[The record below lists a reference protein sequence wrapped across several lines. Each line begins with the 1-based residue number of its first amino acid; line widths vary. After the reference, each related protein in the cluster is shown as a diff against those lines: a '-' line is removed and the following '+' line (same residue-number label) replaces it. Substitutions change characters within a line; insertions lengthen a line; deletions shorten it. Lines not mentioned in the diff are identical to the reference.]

1 MKDKNLINH
10 RNKRGLTSFKY
21 SAKQLLNPILKNSKY
36 IIIYEIIRNWENIIG
51 TKYKDYCNLEKIT
64 LSTDKKQAN
73 ILVKSY
79 NSSTSFFLNN
89 NSQYII
95 DKINSIFGYQII
107 SKFSIKEVPTLIK
120 TKSKISTKA
129 INDTRTLNISIV
141 NEDLKKS
148 LLDLFRYI

>member
-10 RNKRGLTSFKY
+10 RKKRGLISFKY
-21 SAKQLLNPILKNSKY
+21 SAKQILNPILKNPKY
-36 IIIYEIIRNWENIIG
+36 VIIYEIIRNWENIIG
-51 TKYKDYCNLEKIT
+51 IKYKDYCILEKIT
-64 LSTDKKQAN
+64 MLNDKKQAN
-73 ILVKSY
+73 IIIKSY

-107 SKFSIKEVPTLIK
+107 SKFLIKEVPTLIK
-120 TKSKISTKA
+120 IESKINTKTT
-129 INDTRTLNISIV
+129 NDTKTLNISIV
-141 NEDLKKS
+141 NTDLKKS